1 MRKELNKMEM
11 RTETE
16 LNRNRVRGTIVFLK
30 NIGNFGFIKNDDN
43 DKEIFFHARGL
54 LHSSLDDLREG
65 SKVEYCL
72 AVVKGREKAIAME
85 VIE

>member
-1 MRKELNKMEM
+1 MET
-11 RTETE
+11 RVETE

-30 NIGNFGFIKNDDN
+30 NVGNFGFIKNNDD

-54 LHSSLDDLREG
+54 LHASLDDLREG
-65 SKVEYCL
+65 SVVEYCM
-72 AVVKGREKAIAME
+72 AVVKGREKAIAIE